1 MENVAIKV
9 SDGVCAELLLK
20 ENDIPENWEETE
32 VSSKEDIKASFVSR
46 NIPRLKLNIRNNQY
60 EYTIPENSNNSITL
74 VETNELMEITN
85 SIPVNE
91 LFDTLK
97 ELEEGSDGA
106 IEIVNGNVIY
116 IKALDTTI
124 EITRYKIIDFL
135 NKKSNCFI
143 KFRL

>member
-32 VSSKEDIKASFVSR
+32 VSNKEDIKASYVSR
-46 NIPRLKLNIRNNQY
+46 NIPGLKLNIRNNQY
-60 EYTIPENSNNSITL
+60 EYTIPENSNCSITL

-85 SIPVNE
+85 NIAVNE

-106 IEIVNGNVIY
+106 IEIVNGDRIY
-116 IKALDTTI
+116 IKALDTSI
-124 EITRYKIIDFL
+124 EVTRYKIIDFL
-135 NKKSNCFI
+135 NKKSNCLI